1 MKDNQIAIEISE
13 LSKKVRKKQLIEP
26 LNYQIKKGNVVALCG
41 GNGAGKSTLIR
52 LLIGLLKPTTGTVT
66 MNGYTYKQNK
76 RKFIEQFGYM
86 PDDFQFQKSI
96 TAKETIR
103 FYAKL
108 KKISEKRAVE
118 TLETVGLLEKQ
129 NEKVGTFSKGMKQR
143 LLLAQALLA
152 RPSILILDEPTN
164 GLDPYWIQELSQI
177 IIDAKKSEQ
186 TVVFSTHDLHVA
198 EKVADE
204 VMFLSN
210 GKVISNGSVEKY
222 RKHGLYET
230 FQKLYFDSLEKEKEL
245 RVL

>member
-1 MKDNQIAIEISE
+1 
-13 LSKKVRKKQLIEP
+13 
-26 LNYQIKKGNVVALCG
+26 
-41 GNGAGKSTLIR
+41 
-52 LLIGLLKPTTGTVT
+52 
-66 MNGYTYKQNK
+66 
-76 RKFIEQFGYM
+76 
-86 PDDFQFQKSI
+86 
-96 TAKETIR
+96 
-103 FYAKL
+103 
-108 KKISEKRAVE
+108 
-118 TLETVGLLEKQ
+118 
-129 NEKVGTFSKGMKQR
+129 MKQR

-230 FQKLYFDSLEKEKEL
+230 FQKLYFDSLEKEKN
-245 RVL
+245 